1 MLIFFPGLQTSDEAG
16 RAFAIPFPRLGCFK
30 RAIGVSGDRL
40 NNIPFIELKAILHI
54 SSFKAETGL
63 YRLFDAK
70 RVHDRNL
77 FRLMGAES
85 VGFGHFDFR

>member
-1 MLIFFPGLQTSDEAG
+1 
-16 RAFAIPFPRLGCFK
+16 
-30 RAIGVSGDRL
+30 
-40 NNIPFIELKAILHI
+40 LKAILHI